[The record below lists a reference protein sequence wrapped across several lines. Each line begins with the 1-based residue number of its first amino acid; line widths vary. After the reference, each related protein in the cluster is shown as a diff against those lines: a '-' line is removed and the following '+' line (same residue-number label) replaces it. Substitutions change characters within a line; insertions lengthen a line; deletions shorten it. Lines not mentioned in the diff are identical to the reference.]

1 MHTQNK
7 QIVPNKKLYIDDGS
21 FEKLYIDEWAFRYC
35 YDIAGAQMI
44 ISLSIKLKKYI
55 LKIKEFELKWKR
67 NRFRLS

>member
-7 QIVPNKKLYIDDGS
+7 QIVPNK
-21 FEKLYIDEWAFRYC
+21 KLYIDEWAFRYC

-44 ISLSIKLKKYI
+44 ISLSIKLKKFI